1 MTLRTR
7 LLVALLGTLASPL
20 LAGDPPPAATPPP
33 DRAAR
38 MFLDRCAGCHTV
50 GGGMRSGPDLL
61 PSTAW
66 KSADLSVAV
75 KRMEKNSGPMAEEDV
90 AALVEFLKDPG
101 LRDRISAEESRA
113 ALKAA
118 AALEPASPALGRD
131 LFHGVRPFRNGGAS
145 CASCHDFGGGGGT
158 LAVPLTTVHAR
169 LGSVALTSA
178 IEQAA
183 FPVMRPIYAAHPVTK
198 QEAAHLVAYLAQPP
212 QQPRPEPPLGLAALG
227 GSGLF
232 IAALAI
238 AGARRRGGTR
248 ARLVSEAT
256 RR

>member
-1 MTLRTR
+1 MTPRMQVLAASFG
-7 LLVALLGTLASPL
+7 LLAGLLA
-20 LAGDPPPAATPPP
+20 AGDPPAAPGGP

-38 MFLDRCAGCHTV
+38 IYLDRCAGCHTV

-61 PSTAW
+61 ASTAW
-66 KSADLSVAV
+66 KPADLTVAV
-75 KRMEKNSGPMAEEDV
+75 KRMEKNSGPMSDADV
-90 AALVEFLKDPG
+90 AALVEFLKDPSV
-101 LRDRISAEESRA
+101 RDRITSEESRA

-118 AALEPASPALGRD
+118 ASLEPASAALGRD
-131 LFHGVRPFRNGGAS
+131 LFHGVRAFRNGGAS
-145 CASCHDFGGGGGT
+145 CASCHDFGGGGGS

-169 LGSVALTSA
+169 LGGVALASA
-178 IEQAA
+178 IEQSA
-183 FPVMRPIYAAHPVTK
+183 FPIMRPVYAAHPVTK

-212 QQPRPEPPLGLAALG
+212 AQPAPDPPLGLAALA

-232 IAALAI
+232 VAALAVV
-238 AGARRRGGTR
+238 GSRRRIGTR